1 MIVHPLCTHI
11 SNMQIVRIC
20 VHSQCSSCVF
30 TYIIVTAFCTLARD
44 TVHPGLCVTIQP
56 CHAPQFSHSQCIQ
69 LLNCCIYSCPSW
81 PSPPHTHT
89 HSQCSVYFFSL
100 SCQPWLP
107 SLLTGGWFRLCSQ
120 TFSSLPKA
128 LPLMSTS
135 LTSCPPCC
143 LCSRWRNQCRLALSG
158 GLAHQAFGYAILPD
172 FCSIGA
178 YGARD

>member
-69 LLNCCIYSCPSW
+69 LLYYWIYSCPSW
-81 PSPPHTHT
+81 PPPPPPPTHT
-89 HSQCSVYFFSL
+89 HAL
-100 SCQPWLP
+100 SMQRLLLQFVLPALTAEFVDRRMIPFVLPNILLVAEGLTSDEYLTHVLP
-107 SLLTGGWFRLCSQ
+107 SLLPVFQ
-120 TFSSLPKA
+120 MEEPVQV
-128 LPLMSTS
+128 ST
-135 LTSCPPCC
+135 L
-143 LCSRWRNQCRLALSG
+143 W
-158 GLAHQAFGYAILPD
+158 
-172 FCSIGA
+172 
-178 YGARD
+178 